1 MTKLS
6 ICIPTYNRSKYLEN
20 CLKSITIAK
29 KRSKLNFEVCIS
41 DNNSEENLSPI
52 LNRYKKKIKI
62 IINKNKKNMGV
73 ARNILKSVSMA
84 KGDFV
89 WILGNDDLVMPSA
102 FEYLFKLFK
111 EK

>member
-1 MTKLS
+1 
-6 ICIPTYNRSKYLEN
+6 
-20 CLKSITIAK
+20 
-29 KRSKLNFEVCIS
+29 
-41 DNNSEENLSPI
+41 
-52 LNRYKKKIKI
+52 
-62 IINKNKKNMGV
+62 MGV

-111 EK
+111 ENQKLIFFISIPLI